1 MEIPEH
7 VAIIL
12 DGNGRW
18 AKKRMLPRNMG
29 HAQGSK
35 NVEKM
40 CRVSHKLGIKYL
52 TVYAFSTEN
61 WKRPKAEIDALMVLL
76 GTYLNET
83 KEVVIK
89 KIIKKT
95 EAMFFK
101 FESSKELK
109 LRFENLLFF
118 VNLDKILSFNNEA
131 ISESEYSF

>member
-1 MEIPEH
+1 MI
-7 VAIIL
+7 V
-12 DGNGRW
+12 DRD
-18 AKKRMLPRNMG
+18 
-29 HAQGSK
+29 
-35 NVEKM
+35 
-40 CRVSHKLGIKYL
+40 
-52 TVYAFSTEN
+52 STSIFLFLYK
-61 WKRPKAEIDALMVLL
+61 W

-109 LRFENLLFF
+109 LRFGNLLFF

-131 ISESEYSF
+131 ISESEHSF